1 MWRLKWLKGA
11 LWPLAFRNDR
21 DKRDFVSSGA
31 AAGVAAAFGAPTGG
45 LCFAL
50 EEASTFWQ
58 LSLTWRTYFC
68 TALSCSVLF
77 LLQCWWEGDNNYY
90 PRIKYGQ
97 AGSFFPFFQL
107 WQLPWI
113 GVLAL
118 MGGLGGAAFC
128 EMNKHISEWRKHF
141 ILGRKRRQIAQV
153 AIICIANITVLFW
166 MPYVFHSCTVA
177 VPNYECS
184 GYQNKYYCGNTVPLT
199 PAQMEANPTCDY
211 TCRETSKYKLY
222 TCNPINDGGQPVYSS
237 TATLTGQ
244 TWDDVIFALFHDA
257 SKMDETSLIVFFI
270 SMFILA
276 NITYGIAVPSGLF
289 VPCILMGASFGR
301 LQGEIM
307 KDIYPDG
314 GVQPGIWAMMGA
326 AAMLSGV
333 TRITIT
339 ITVILFETT
348 GEWSLI
354 LPTMAIVIMSKSI
367 ADQFNISLYDMHVE
381 LKCIPFVEPEP
392 PRHIE
397 GLFSGDVMSRGAICC
412 NMIPNVHDLIHML
425 QNCRHN
431 GFPCVSDTG
440 M

>member
-1 MWRLKWLKGA
+1 
-11 LWPLAFRNDR
+11 
-21 DKRDFVSSGA
+21 
-31 AAGVAAAFGAPTGG
+31 
-45 LCFAL
+45 
-50 EEASTFWQ
+50 
-58 LSLTWRTYFC
+58 
-68 TALSCSVLF
+68 
-77 LLQCWWEGDNNYY
+77 
-90 PRIKYGQ
+90 
-97 AGSFFPFFQL
+97 
-107 WQLPWI
+107 
-113 GVLAL
+113 
-118 MGGLGGAAFC
+118 
-128 EMNKHISEWRKHF
+128 
-141 ILGRKRRQIAQV
+141 
-153 AIICIANITVLFW
+153 
-166 MPYVFHSCTVA
+166 
-177 VPNYECS
+177 
-184 GYQNKYYCGNTVPLT
+184 
-199 PAQMEANPTCDY
+199 
-211 TCRETSKYKLY
+211 
-222 TCNPINDGGQPVYSS
+222 VYSS

-381 LKCIPFVEPEP
+381 LKCVPFVEPEP